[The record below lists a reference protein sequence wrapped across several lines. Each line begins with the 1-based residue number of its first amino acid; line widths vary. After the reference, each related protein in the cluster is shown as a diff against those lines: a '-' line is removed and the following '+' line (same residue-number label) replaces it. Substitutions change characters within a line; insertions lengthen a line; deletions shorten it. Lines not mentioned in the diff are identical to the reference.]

1 MEAFNS
7 VQRVDVNA
15 NERPGGGRGVDPVG
29 DSGANAELSH
39 RLRRALTNRGMRQ
52 SDLAAKAEVSKGT
65 VSNALNPDRG
75 TPSQFTLEQ
84 LTRALGIEGDALR
97 ELYRLRAE
105 AATNLPAQ
113 LRAYLTAAQ
122 RAAREHPYPGVLPGI
137 APPLAAIYLHQRVR
151 HQAREGDSRWDT
163 ADRWKDP
170 STGILPAPEPA
181 SAFSRALLG
190 SPAGPEVPAYSRR
203 VSADERL
210 SADELLAR
218 QSTCLVTAGPGGGK
232 SSLLRTL
239 LEAGVGDFLQGLAL
253 RAAPVLVPAA
263 ALPGRPLAGALAAA
277 VNADLSSHGL
287 LEEIRPEFFLA
298 PPSPGV
304 SWLILVDGL
313 DEITSASTRHEVLR
327 AVSAV
332 INGKDAGQYR
342 FIIASR
348 PLPDAEIDSTLGP
361 KASRFDLQPFSFPDL
376 QQVARNWFCHFDLP
390 DPDSVAERFMRALT
404 AASLADLGR
413 IPLMASILC
422 QLHAVAPD
430 KPLPASRG
438 QIYSDFISLLYK
450 RQHAVGAS
458 GVREQ
463 ARVMLQRYGGN
474 ALAYTEGALDRLP
487 EVIARLAAGRYA
499 GDTRPTMAV
508 VMAQAETSCPPGV
521 PHDEWQAVLKS
532 ALQRSGLMTM
542 HAGELV
548 FLHQTLLE
556 YLAARHACRSP
567 ASRARTLEKAFTH
580 VRWQWPWSADVLGSA
595 KHLAPRRLLIPPHG
609 DDSSYIGF
617 LIDVAQ
623 EQDPEAM
630 GPYLQRLAAD
640 GNIEGCRFLAE
651 QAQLGTTIPGS
662 AARAAAES
670 CALLASR
677 PALRGYWRLEAAKIL
692 TRIDHHTA
700 IDLCTGLAEDQ
711 NIRSDWRLQA
721 AEMAAD
727 IDVACGAS
735 VFSALA
741 ADPTVHA
748 SARVHAARRVIRYDK
763 EHAADL
769 LVSLASNRDLNR
781 ESRVNA
787 AGRLVDLD
795 PIRAEDVCTALLEN
809 TALPPYL
816 RTALLDLLIQLGDR
830 PPEEPYEPL
839 PEHPDLHGQLPQ
851 QTNEAQLDDD

>member
-1 MEAFNS
+1 MRTQMNDLA
-7 VQRVDVNA
+7 
-15 NERPGGGRGVDPVG
+15 GGGGVSPAG
-29 DSGANAELSH
+29 DSRANAELSY
-39 RLRRALTNRGMRQ
+39 RLRRALADKGMRQ
-52 SDLAAKAEVSKGT
+52 SDLAEKAEVSKGT
-65 VSNALNPDRG
+65 VSKALNPDKG
-75 TPSQFTLEQ
+75 VPSQFTLEQ
-84 LTRALGIEGDALR
+84 LARVLGIEGDSLR

-105 AATNLPAQ
+105 ATTDLPTH
-113 LRAYLTAAQ
+113 LRAYLSAAQ

-151 HQAREGDSRWDT
+151 HQARADGTPWDT
-163 ADRWKDP
+163 ADRWEDA
-170 STGILPAPEPA
+170 STGTPPTPEPA
-181 SAFSRALLG
+181 SALSRAQLG
-190 SPAGPEVPAYSRR
+190 SPAASGVPAFSCRAP
-203 VSADERL
+203 ADERL
-210 SADELLAR
+210 SADELLAL
-218 QSTCLVTAGPGGGK
+218 QGTCLVTAGPGGGK

-239 LEAGVGDFLQGLAL
+239 LETGVGDFLQGLTP

-304 SWLILVDGL
+304 PWLILVDGL

-342 FIIASR
+342 FIIARR
-348 PLPDAEIDSTLGP
+348 PLPDAEIDSTLRA
-361 KASRFDLQPFSFPDL
+361 KASRFDLQPFSLADL
-376 QQVARNWFCHFDLP
+376 QQVAQNWFGHFDLP
-390 DPDSVAERFMRALT
+390 DPASVAEQFMRALT
-404 AASLADLGR
+404 AASLADLAR

-422 QLHAVAPD
+422 QLHAIAPD
-430 KPLPASRG
+430 QPLPASRG

-450 RQHAVGAS
+450 RQHAAGAS
-458 GVREQ
+458 GVRAQ
-463 ARVMLQRYGGN
+463 ARVTLQGYGGN
-474 ALAYTEGALDRLP
+474 ALAHTEGVLDRLP
-487 EVIARLAAGRYA
+487 GVIARLAAGRYA

-521 PHDEWQAVLKS
+521 PGDEWHAVLKS
-532 ALQRSGLMTM
+532 ALQRSGLMTT

-580 VRWQWPWSADVLGSA
+580 VRWQWPWSADALGSH
-595 KHLAPRRLLIPPHG
+595 KRLTPRRLLIPPHG
-609 DDSSYIGF
+609 DDNSYIGF

-623 EQDPEAM
+623 EQDLEAT

-651 QAQLGTTIPGS
+651 QAQLGTTIPTS
-662 AARAAAES
+662 AARAVAGS
-670 CALLASR
+670 CTLLASR

-692 TRIDHHTA
+692 TRIDHLSA
-700 IDLCTGLAEDQ
+700 IDLCTELAEDQ
-711 NIRSDWRLQA
+711 SIRSDWRLQA
-721 AEMAAD
+721 AEMATD
-727 IDVACGAS
+727 IDIDRGAS
-735 VFSALA
+735 VLAALA
-741 ADPTVHA
+741 ADHTVHA
-748 SARVHAARRVIRYDK
+748 SARLYAARSVIPYDK

-769 LVSLASNRDLNR
+769 LVSLASNHDLSR
-781 ESRVNA
+781 ASRVNA
-787 AGRLVDLD
+787 AQRLAELD
-795 PIRAEDVCTALLEN
+795 PPRAEDVCAALLET

-816 RTALLDLLIQLGDR
+816 RIAILDVFTQLGDQL
-830 PPEEPYEPL
+830 PEEPYDPTEKPGT
-839 PEHPDLHGQLPQ
+839 PSDS
-851 QTNEAQLDDD
+851 

>member
-1 MEAFNS
+1 MNDLA
-7 VQRVDVNA
+7 
-15 NERPGGGRGVDPVG
+15 GGGGVSPAG
-29 DSGANAELSH
+29 DSRANAELSY
-39 RLRRALTNRGMRQ
+39 RLRRALADKGMRQ
-52 SDLAAKAEVSKGT
+52 SDLAGKAEVSKGT
-65 VSNALNPDRG
+65 VSNALNPDKG
-75 TPSQFTLEQ
+75 VPSQFTLEQ
-84 LTRALGIEGDALR
+84 LARVLGIGGDSLR

-105 AATNLPAQ
+105 ATTDLPTQ
-113 LRAYLTAAQ
+113 LRAYLSAAQ

-151 HQAREGDSRWDT
+151 HQARADGTRWDT
-163 ADRWKDP
+163 DDRWEDA
-170 STGILPAPEPA
+170 STGTPPTPEPA
-181 SAFSRALLG
+181 SALSRAQLGPPAAPGVPAFSRRA
-190 SPAGPEVPAYSRR
+190 
-203 VSADERL
+203 SADERL
-210 SADELLAR
+210 SADELLAL
-218 QSTCLVTAGPGGGK
+218 QGTCLVTAGPGGGK

-239 LEAGVGDFLQGLAL
+239 LETGVGDFLQGLTP

-304 SWLILVDGL
+304 PWLILVDGL

-348 PLPDAEIDSTLGP
+348 PLPDAEIDATLGA
-361 KASRFDLQPFSFPDL
+361 KASRFDLQPFSFADL
-376 QQVARNWFCHFDLP
+376 QQVARNWFGHFDLP
-390 DPDSVAERFMRALT
+390 DPDSVAEQFMRALT
-404 AASLADLGR
+404 AASLADLAR

-430 KPLPASRG
+430 QPLPASRG

-450 RQHAVGAS
+450 RQHAAGAS
-458 GVREQ
+458 GVRAQ
-463 ARVMLQRYGGN
+463 ARVTLQGYGGN
-474 ALAYTEGALDRLP
+474 ALAHTEGVLDRLP
-487 EVIARLAAGRYA
+487 DVIARLAAGRYS

-521 PHDEWQAVLKS
+521 PRDEWHAVLKS
-532 ALQRSGLMTM
+532 ALQRSGLMTT

-580 VRWQWPWSADVLGSA
+580 VRWQWPWSADALGS
-595 KHLAPRRLLIPPHG
+595 HRRLTPRRLLIPPHG
-609 DDSSYIGF
+609 DDNSYIGF

-623 EQDPEAM
+623 EQDLEAT

-651 QAQLGTTIPGS
+651 QAQLGTTIPTS

-670 CALLASR
+670 CTLLASR

-692 TRIDHHTA
+692 TRIDHLSA
-700 IDLCTGLAEDQ
+700 IDLCIGLAEDQ
-711 NIRSDWRLQA
+711 SIRSDWRLQA
-721 AEMAAD
+721 AEMATD
-727 IDVACGAS
+727 IDNDRGAS
-735 VFSALA
+735 VLAALA

-748 SARVHAARRVIRYDK
+748 SARLHAARSVIRYDK

-769 LVSLASNRDLNR
+769 LVSLASNHDLSR
-781 ESRVNA
+781 ASRVNA
-787 AGRLVDLD
+787 AERLAELD
-795 PIRAEDVCTALLEN
+795 PPRAEDVCAALLEN

-816 RTALLDLLIQLGDR
+816 RIAILDVFTQLGDQL
-830 PPEEPYEPL
+830 PEELYDPTKKPGT
-839 PEHPDLHGQLPQ
+839 PSDG
-851 QTNEAQLDDD
+851 

>member
-1 MEAFNS
+1 
-7 VQRVDVNA
+7 
-15 NERPGGGRGVDPVG
+15 
-29 DSGANAELSH
+29 
-39 RLRRALTNRGMRQ
+39 MRQ
-52 SDLAAKAEVSKGT
+52 SGLASRAGVSTGA
-65 VSNALNPDRG
+65 VSNALNPDKG
-75 TPSQFTLEQ
+75 VPSLFTLEQ
-84 LTRALGIEGDALR
+84 LARVLGIDGDALR
-97 ELYRLRAE
+97 ELHRLRSE
-105 AATNLPAQ
+105 ATTDLPAQ

-122 RAAREHPYPGVLPGI
+122 RAAWEHPYPGVLPGI

-151 HQAREGDSRWDT
+151 HQAREGGARLVAT
-163 ADRWKDP
+163 DRWNEA
-170 STGILPAPEPA
+170 STDVPPTPEPA
-181 SAFSRALLG
+181 AALSRVLLGDPAAPGIPARSHRAL
-190 SPAGPEVPAYSRR
+190 
-203 VSADERL
+203 ADERL
-210 SADELLAR
+210 SADELLAP
-218 QSTCLVTAGPGGGK
+218 QGTCLVTAGPGGGK

-239 LEAGVGDFLQGLAL
+239 LEAGVGDFLQGLTL
-253 RAAPVLVPAA
+253 RAAPVLIPAA

-304 SWLILVDGL
+304 PWLILVDGL

-327 AVSAV
+327 AVAAV

-348 PLPDAEIDSTLGP
+348 PLPDSEIVSTLG
-361 KASRFDLQPFSFPDL
+361 ARTGRFELQPFSFADL
-376 QQVARNWFCHFDLP
+376 QQVARNWFRHFDLP
-390 DPDSVAERFMRALT
+390 DPDGVAERFMRALT
-404 AASLADLGR
+404 AASLADLAR

-430 KPLPASRG
+430 RPLPASRG

-463 ARVMLQRYGGN
+463 ARVTLQRYGDD
-474 ALAYTEGALDRLP
+474 ALARTEGVLDRLP
-487 EVIARLAAGRYA
+487 DVIARLAAGRYA

-508 VMAQAETSCPPGV
+508 VMAQAETSRPPGV
-521 PHDEWQAVLKS
+521 PHDEWHAVLKS
-532 ALQRSGLMTM
+532 ALQRSGLMTV

-580 VRWQWPWSADVLGSA
+580 VRWQWPWSADVLGSV
-595 KHLAPRRLLIPPHG
+595 KRLAPRRLLIPPHG

-623 EQDPEAM
+623 EQDPGAT

-692 TRIDHHTA
+692 TRIDHHSA
-700 IDLCTGLAEDQ
+700 IDLCIGLAGDQ
-711 NIRSDWRLQA
+711 SVRGDWRLQA
-721 AEMAAD
+721 AAMAAD
-727 IDVACGAS
+727 IDIGRGAP

-748 SARVHAARRVIRYDK
+748 GARVYAALSVIRHDR

-769 LVSLASNRDLNR
+769 LVSLASNRELNR
-781 ESRVNA
+781 ESRVSA
-787 AGRLVDLD
+787 AQRLVDLD
-795 PIRAEDVCTALLEN
+795 PSRAEDVCTALLEN

-816 RTALLDLLIQLGDR
+816 RIALLDLLTQLGEQ
-830 PPEEPYEPL
+830 PPEAPYEASLQDPDPGAWPL
-839 PEHPDLHGQLPQ
+839 KQA
-851 QTNEAQLDDD
+851 NEPQLDDH